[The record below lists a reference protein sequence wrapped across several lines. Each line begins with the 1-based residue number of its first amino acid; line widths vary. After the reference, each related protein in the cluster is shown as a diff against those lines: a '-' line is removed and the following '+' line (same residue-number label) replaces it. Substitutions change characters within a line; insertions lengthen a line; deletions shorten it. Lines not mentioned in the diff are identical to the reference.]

1 VESHDHLFLIGPR
14 ACGKTT
20 TAATLRESLPGW
32 RVVDLDRLYEE
43 RFKPSQRS
51 ALLVHPQHYYDQCRE
66 LLFAELIRP
75 HAIVALG
82 GGTLINP
89 QYPGGDTDL
98 LLECKR
104 HGPFVLLLPSR
115 FDWRNRRI
123 LFRRETDRDYPIPG
137 SMRRRLRQSCRIQ
150 YDQRIDFFRHNAD
163 FTVHGSDPYR
173 AARLIVRRYHPP
185 TEAAAP

>member
-1 VESHDHLFLIGPR
+1 VSHQHLFLIGPR

-20 TAATLRESLPGW
+20 TAAALRECLPGW
-32 RVVDLDRLYEE
+32 RVVDLDRLYEQ
-43 RFKPSQRS
+43 RFKPQQRS
-51 ALLVHPQHYYDQCRE
+51 ALLVHGEHYYAQCRE
-66 LLFAELIRP
+66 LLFAELAQPQGI
-75 HAIVALG
+75 IALG
-82 GGTLINP
+82 GGTLISP

-123 LFRRETDRDYPIPG
+123 LFRRESDRDYPIPG
-137 SMRRRLRQSCRIQ
+137 SMRRRLRQTCRDQ
-150 YDQRIDFFRHNAD
+150 YNLRIDFFRDNAD
-163 FTVHGSDPYR
+163 LTVYGSDPYR
-173 AARLIVRRYHPP
+173 AARRIVKRFHPP